1 MSDFNA
7 RGPLAIG
14 LPCHWSSVGI
24 PTVEIANERDLR
36 RLRGVAEKAGAM
48 KVLFGRVLRKRPSE
62 LEVIKHNVSFLCLVH
77 VFGLGSHHQRLR
89 HSPCQG
95 CWTGLKFLRW

>member
-36 RLRGVAEKAGAM
+36 RLRGVAEKVGAM
-48 KVLFGRVLRKRPSE
+48 KVSFGRVLRQRPSE
-62 LEVIKHNVSFLCLVH
+62 LKVIEHNVSLSFVWFMFSAW
-77 VFGLGSHHQRLR
+77 VAITRDLGTARAKGGGGDLS
-89 HSPCQG
+89 SSG
-95 CWTGLKFLRW
+95 